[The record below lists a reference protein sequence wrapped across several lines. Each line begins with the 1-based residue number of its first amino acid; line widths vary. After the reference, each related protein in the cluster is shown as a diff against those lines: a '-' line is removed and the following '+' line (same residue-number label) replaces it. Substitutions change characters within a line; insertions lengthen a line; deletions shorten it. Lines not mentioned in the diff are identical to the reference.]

1 VFFATLHSDATN
13 CRVTLKNTIPF
24 LRRIEQSYETLSPNA
39 RKVADYLQ
47 QNPLDVLNTSLA
59 DIAEISKTSKATVS
73 RFFRQL
79 GYESQLDLK
88 KELRSLRA
96 SGYPLA
102 TNSSTNDH
110 VQQEL
115 MRIQQTWDNVDPED
129 VNLLIDKI
137 IAAPRVTLI
146 GFRNS
151 FPVALHFRQQLLQ
164 VRDTVR
170 IMPQP
175 GQTISEEI
183 EDIAKD
189 ELIII
194 VAFRRRPRVI
204 QNLISLL
211 EGRKLVL
218 FADPSA
224 QIYKGKVSQLIV
236 CQLGQE
242 LPLDSYAAPMSLISV
257 VCNGVLAK
265 TMKAS
270 KARITSI
277 SERYRLLD
285 ELE

>member
-1 VFFATLHSDATN
+1 M
-13 CRVTLKNTIPF
+13 KNTIPF
-24 LRRIEQSYETLSPNA
+24 LRRIEQSYQTLSPNA

-79 GYESQLDLK
+79 GYDSQLDLK

-102 TNSSTNDH
+102 TNSPTNDY

-115 MRIQQTWDNVDPED
+115 LRIQQTLENVDPED
-129 VNLLIDKI
+129 VNLLINNI

-151 FPVALHFRQQLLQ
+151 YPVAMHFRQQLLQ
-164 VRDTVR
+164 MRDKVR
-170 IMPQP
+170 ILPQP
-175 GQTISEEI
+175 GQTLSEELEDISE
-183 EDIAKD
+183 D

-194 VAFRRRPRVI
+194 VAFRRRPKVV
-204 QNLISLL
+204 QNLVSLL

-224 QIYKGKVSQLIV
+224 QIYKAQVSQLII

-257 VCNGVLAK
+257 ICNGVLAK
-265 TMKAS
+265 TMDAS
-270 KARITSI
+270 KNRITSI